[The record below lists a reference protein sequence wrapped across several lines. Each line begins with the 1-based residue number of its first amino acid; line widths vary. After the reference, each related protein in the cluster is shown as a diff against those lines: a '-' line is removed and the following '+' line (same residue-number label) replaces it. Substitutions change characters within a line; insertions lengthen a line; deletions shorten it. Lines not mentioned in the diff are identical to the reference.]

1 MATQSSKTRA
11 PGLNTTPLLNELR
24 ALIDAARQR
33 VAASVNA
40 ELTLL
45 YWRIGHR
52 IQAEVLAGRRA
63 NYGEAIV
70 ATLSRQLVAHYGRG
84 FAEKN
89 LRRMVQFASAFP
101 EEQIVATLSQQLS
114 WSHVVEILPLKD
126 DLQREFYAQMCAA
139 EHWSVR
145 TLRERIDSAL
155 YQRTALSQQS
165 KAQIEQELATL
176 RDTQRMS
183 PALLLRD
190 PYVLDFLGLRDTWAE
205 SDLEAAILREMEAF
219 LLELGAGFSFV
230 SRHSASRWTARTST
244 STCCSTTASYAAWW
258 PWS

>member
-1 MATQSSKTRA
+1 MADS
-11 PGLNTTPLLNELR
+11 
-24 ALIDAARQR
+24 ARQR
-33 VAASVNA
+33 AASAVNA

-165 KAQIEQELATL
+165 QAQIEQELATL

-190 PYVLDFLGLRDTWAE
+190 P
-205 SDLEAAILREMEAF
+205 AASGAGSRQPSRTIGMIWRKASPLCEQYLKISEVVRQSAAALRE
-219 LLELGAGFSFV
+219 
-230 SRHSASRWTARTST
+230 RTGP
-244 STCCSTTASYAAWW
+244 APHA
-258 PWS
+258 